1 MDFGNPIPNYR
12 YKGFHKFNYQ
22 SPVVGKK
29 EESTSQNNGRV
40 IKFLS
45 RGVAKHAE
53 PMGLKYGS
61 GKEYPCGR
69 RLDQRMYISLKFLLL
84 WLPNDIRYSQVW
96 RNCETSATTDRGW

>member
-12 YKGFHKFNYQ
+12 YKGFHKCNYQ

-53 PMGLKYGS
+53 PMG
-61 GKEYPCGR
+61 
-69 RLDQRMYISLKFLLL
+69 
-84 WLPNDIRYSQVW
+84 
-96 RNCETSATTDRGW
+96 